1 MAELGR
7 VTYVYYT
14 LHKTLYT
21 LARYLGTQ
29 QGGVLCDDGDYV
41 VQSAKAY
48 AISGNTDGSGE
59 ATLQGLTADMIQV
72 RLERYDPQSAS
83 LGQCECSITGCDAA
97 SGGTAPDFIAVSMP
111 GRVPRST
118 HDSLS
123 DDGGDPVPS
132 VRARP
137 VRRYVMRGRRGQATV
152 EYALTFSALI
162 MPMIGHDH
170 LHSAVALGVA
180 QHR

>member
-1 MAELGR
+1 MKQRGQSLLETAMFIPVLVLLLVGMAELGR

-72 RLERYDPQSAS
+72 RLERYDAQSAS

-111 GRVPRST
+111 
-118 HDSLS
+118 
-123 DDGGDPVPS
+123 DGYPVRLTIPYLTTEVILFRPS
-132 VRARP
+132 VRVP
-137 VRRYVMRGRRGQATV
+137 FGGT
-152 EYALTFSALI
+152 
-162 MPMIGHDH
+162 
-170 LHSAVALGVA
+170 
-180 QHR
+180 